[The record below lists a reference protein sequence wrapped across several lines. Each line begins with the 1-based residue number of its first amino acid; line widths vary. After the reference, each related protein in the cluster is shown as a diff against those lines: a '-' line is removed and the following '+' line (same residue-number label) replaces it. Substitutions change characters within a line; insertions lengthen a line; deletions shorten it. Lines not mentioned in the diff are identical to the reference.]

1 MIVINIYLLVSC
13 WPFLIIGFW
22 MKEIKTWQVQDFW
35 LIHPSHEW
43 IILRPLSI
51 AAVVYHLC
59 WGIYSINEYYYHL
72 AFSILKYCK
81 LKQSVVLKRVVQVT
95 VLTQEKIWRPQ
106 DHGSLSC
113 DILFFSFR
121 GSCSFTIFYHV
132 FCNACKDM
140 L

>member
-1 MIVINIYLLVSC
+1 MLAISDNRFLNERNQNMTSTGLLIDTS
-13 WPFLIIGFW
+13 FSW
-22 MKEIKTWQVQDFW
+22 MNNPQTIEHSSSW
-35 LIHPSHEW
+35 
-43 IILRPLSI
+43 SI
-51 AAVVYHLC
+51 TCVKV
-59 WGIYSINEYYYHL
+59 SINEYYYHL

-81 LKQSVVLKRVVQVT
+81 LKQSVVERQRILKRVVQVT

-132 FCNACKDM
+132 FCNAYKDM